1 MDTFEAL
8 MSDTAAYLGFDGLE
22 PDENGICEII
32 SEEAQI
38 IVMGCPEAEDAV
50 LVTAKITET
59 ADSDKFPDALRA
71 NHRFSETKG
80 STVSIDP
87 DENAFVLS
95 MHRPLHTLDGE
106 KMARLLEEFMTVL
119 LALREELA

>member
-8 MSDTAAYLGFDGLE
+8 MSDTAAYLGFDCLE

-38 IVMGCPEAEDAV
+38 ILMGCPEAEDT
-50 LVTAKITET
+50 LLMTAKITET
-59 ADSDKFPDALRA
+59 ADPAKLLDALRA
-71 NHRFSETKG
+71 NYRFEETHG

-87 DENAFVLS
+87 EENAFVLS
-95 MHRPLHTLDGE
+95 MYRPIQSLNGE
-106 KMARLLEEFMTVL
+106 KMARLLEAFMTVL